1 MITEDG
7 GSLDHCVPIKDLL
20 DRIELLTSDDRI
32 SSLRRVYNDRDLM
45 SVFRLANNDE
55 LRRAVME
62 QNLHSVFRVLE
73 SYDPIQGTHEDLRK
87 SILEQNLHSVFR
99 LLKNY
104 DCKLENHEDIRKSV
118 LDQNLHSL
126 FRVFEN
132 HDLLQDNYDDLRK
145 SVLEKNLRSIFRLYE
160 DTDDLRKAVV
170 DQQLNSIFKLF
181 DNSVHLRK
189 AVVEKDLKSILT
201 LLEQDDLSKLI
212 FDENRNSLYRIL
224 FEITDHHIIRSLK
237 KLEDSKIKFLQDCI
251 SRGQLRSKIWL
262 VNELEKLN
270 VNLGCVFL
278 CAGWYGTLSSMIF
291 ESTVRV
297 SKIRSFDIDPACAE
311 IAEIFNKPW
320 VIDGWKFKASTMDI
334 LDLDYGKPEY
344 IVMKS
349 DGSEESLF
357 DEPDT
362 IVNTSCEHI
371 RDFDTWYKKIPQTAL
386 IILQNNNLKSISDHV
401 NCADDLE
408 TFAKQTPMKICL
420 YQGTLDLGDYQRF
433 MRIGYK

>member
-1 MITEDG
+1 LITEDG

-237 KLEDSKIKFLQDCI
+237 KLEDSKIKFMQDCI

-262 VNELEKLN
+262 VNQLEKIDID
-270 VNLGCVFL
+270 LGCVFL
-278 CAGWYGTLSSMIF
+278 CAGWYGTLAPMIF

-297 SKIRSFDIDPACAE
+297 EKIRSFDLDPSCE
-311 IAEIFNKPW
+311 KVAEIFNKPW
-320 VIDGWKFKASTMDI
+320 VIDGWKFKSVTKNI
-334 LDLDYGKPEY
+334 LHINYECDQYKVKNSKGETETL
-344 IVMKS
+344 S
-349 DGSEESLF
+349 DR
-357 DEPDT
+357 PDT
-362 IVNTSCEHI
+362 VINTSCEHI
-371 RDFDTWYKKIPQTAL
+371 KDFEKWYRLIPEGTFL
-386 IILQNNNLKSISDHV
+386 VLQSNNFEDVDDHV
-401 NCADDLE
+401 NYCE
-408 TFAKQTPMKICL
+408 SIEKFEVQTPMKQCFF
-420 YQGTLDLGDYQRF
+420 QGTLDLDQYQRF